1 MDFVKKGKKVT
12 VVGAGNVGAS
22 IAFTLAI
29 KGLCSELL
37 LVDINK
43 PKAKGEAMDI
53 MHFVRQ
59 LTYGTAIMQMQS
71 IPIWLSSLLV
81 SQESRVRPELTCA
94 RPMQRLWHLLC
105 RKLQSM
111 HRMLATSL

>member
-53 MHFVRQ
+53 MQ
-59 LTYGTAIMQMQS
+59 GTAFC
-71 IPIWLSSLLV
+71 PAV
-81 SQESRVRPELTCA
+81 A